1 MIRVLIVD
9 DMETFRDRFN
19 DILSA
24 DSAFD
29 IVGMANS
36 GEEAVAI
43 ALEKEPDIILM
54 DVVMETNTAGTDAAK
69 KITEQLPETK
79 IIFIT
84 VMDDDA
90 TVLKAYQTGAADYLP
105 KNAPEEEVVSAI
117 HAAYNNQSPIRPAV
131 ADRLRREFKK
141 LLDKEE
147 SVLYT
152 VNVVRK
158 LTPMELDIL
167 LLLCENRSRSEI
179 AQLRCIE
186 LSTVK
191 THVGNLLKKFHQE
204 NTHDMVA
211 MLRRTQVDELL
222 RRSLSEEDTARTKFN

>member
-1 MIRVLIVD
+1 VLIVD

-19 DILSA
+19 DILAATGS
-24 DSAFD
+24 FEV
-29 IVGMANS
+29 VGMAAS
-36 GEEAVAI
+36 GKEAVAI
-43 ALEKEPDIILM
+43 ALDEEPDIILM
-54 DVVMETNTAGTDAAK
+54 DVVMETNTAGTDAAER
-69 KITEQLPETK
+69 IGELLPNTK
-79 IIFIT
+79 VIFIT
-84 VMDDDA
+84 VMDDDQ

-105 KNAPEEEVVSAI
+105 KNAPEEEVVGAI
-117 HAAYNNQSPIRPAV
+117 HAAYQNQSPIRPAV

-141 LLDKEE
+141 LLAKEE
-147 SVLYT
+147 SVVYA

-167 LLLCENRSRSEI
+167 LLLCENRTRSEI
-179 AQLRCIE
+179 AQLRCVE

-204 NTHDMVA
+204 STHDLVA

-222 RRSLSEEDTARTKFN
+222 RRSLSAEDANGTKLN

>member
-1 MIRVLIVD
+1 
-9 DMETFRDRFN
+9 METFRDRFY
-19 DILSA
+19 DILASEA
-24 DSAFD
+24 AFEV
-29 IVGMANS
+29 VGMTGT

-43 ALEKEPDIILM
+43 ALVKKPDIILM
-54 DVVMETNTAGTDAAK
+54 DVVMETNTAGTDAARR
-69 KITEQLPETK
+69 ISEQLPETK

-84 VMDDDA
+84 VMDDDQ

-117 HAAYNNQSPIRPAV
+117 HAAYHNQSPIRPAV

-141 LLDKEE
+141 LLAKEE
-147 SVLYT
+147 SVVYA
-152 VNVVRK
+152 VSVVRK

-167 LLLCENRSRSEI
+167 LLLCENRTRSEI
-179 AQLRCIE
+179 AQCRCVE

-191 THVGNLLKKFHQE
+191 THVGNLLKKFRQE
-204 NTHDMVA
+204 STHDLVA

-222 RRSLSEEDTARTKFN
+222 RRSLSVEDNSGQS